1 MRVKFLNSKRLNSNK
16 QRQNVMKTFLLGK
29 IRKSLKKK
37 IKATKLKLGK
47 KLIKLEKTQT
57 KDQSD
62 PSIQKHPHFNLL
74 LATRIM

>member
-1 MRVKFLNSKRLNSNK
+1 MRVKFLNSKILNSNK
-16 QRQNVMKTFLLGK
+16 QRQIVKKTFLLGK
-29 IRKSLKKK
+29 IRKSQKKK

-57 KDQSD
+57 NDSSG
-62 PSIQKHPHFNLL
+62 PSIQKHRHFNLL